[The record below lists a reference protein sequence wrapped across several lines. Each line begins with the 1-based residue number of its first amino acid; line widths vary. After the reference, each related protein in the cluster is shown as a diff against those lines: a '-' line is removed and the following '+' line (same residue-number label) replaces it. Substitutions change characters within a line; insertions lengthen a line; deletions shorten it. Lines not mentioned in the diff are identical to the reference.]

1 MKLTSSLF
9 GLLSIALV
17 ACAAESANTTTT
29 TSATL
34 PAANANGEYSPNWPT
49 FGKGV
54 DRFVTLHL
62 GPDTLAECRMVSP
75 KFPFNSATT
84 YVEDQD
90 QLAALARCLNH
101 DSMQSRGVLLVG
113 HTDKRGTD
121 AFNTELGMQRA
132 EEIRAVLIRE
142 GLTPSRIV
150 STVSDGERD
159 ARANGEYSNGYDR
172 RVDVIITGGVH
183 QP

>member
-9 GLLSIALV
+9 VLLSIALV
-17 ACAAESANTTTT
+17 ACAAESANTTT

-62 GPDTLAECRMVSP
+62 GPDTLAQCRMVSP
-75 KFPFNSATT
+75 KFPFNSAVA

-90 QLAALARCLNH
+90 QLAALARCLNYET
-101 DSMQSRGVLLVG
+101 MQSRGVLLVG
-113 HTDKRGTD
+113 HTDRRGGD
-121 AFNTELGMQRA
+121 AYNTELGMQRA
-132 EEIRAVLIRE
+132 EQIRAVLIRE

-150 STVSDGERD
+150 STISDGERD
-159 ARANGEYSNGYDR
+159 ARANGEYSSGYDR

-183 QP
+183 QQ